1 MQTYGFEHLWTQD
14 VPEIKSTVSMYRY
27 AKNGAELL
35 SIHNSDENKV
45 FGIAFRTPP
54 KDSSGVAHILEH
66 SVLCGSRKYPVK
78 EPFVE
83 LLKGS
88 LQTFLNA
95 MTFPDKTCYPVA
107 SQNEQDLY
115 NLIDVYLD
123 AVFYPRITPEIFAQ
137 EGWHYEYASQD
148 GGLQI
153 KGVVYN
159 EMKGAYSS
167 PDGLLHE
174 YSQQTLFPDS
184 PYGLDSG
191 GHPEWIPT
199 LTYEDFLAFH
209 RKYYH
214 PSNAKMFF
222 YGDDDPEK
230 RLQKAHEYLKDF
242 EPIEPDS
249 QIGLQ
254 PRTSEPVRLE
264 SYYPADDPE
273 AKSMLTVN
281 WLLDVSTDVEK
292 ALATQ
297 ILEVLLIGMPSSP
310 LRKALLDSGLGEDL
324 AGVGLETDL
333 RQMYFSTGL
342 KGISSRDLEKVPEFV
357 FSTLQE
363 LSSGG
368 FDARAVE
375 AAVNT
380 VEFELREN
388 NSGSLPR
395 GLVVMIRALTTWL
408 HDKDPTTQLAFE
420 EPLSSIKARLE
431 SGEKLFE
438 RMVQHDL
445 LENDHRSVVIL
456 RPDKDKG
463 RELEKREQN
472 RLQQMALALSREEK
486 SSIMDEAEKLRQA
499 QEEPDDP
506 RDLARI
512 PSLKVSD
519 LPREVKTIPIE
530 VQDQGQVRTLFHELD
545 THGVVYLDLAFDLR
559 QLHQKLLGY
568 IPLFGRCLVEM
579 GTDREDDVS
588 FNQRIQSKTG
598 GIHAE
603 SFTSMTDEGQDFGAW
618 MLVRGKA
625 MQDKVQDFVSILEDV
640 LLRANFDNRSRFR
653 QLVLEE
659 KAKMEQRLIPA
670 GHQMVNM
677 RLRAKYSLADWT
689 NEHLNGISYLLFLRY
704 LLQEVDTRWDR
715 VLAALE
721 EIRDV
726 LISKQAMVANLTL
739 DGASWSGMEPA
750 FQELFA
756 SLPDREVQ
764 QVKWLVDCL
773 PGNEGLTLPSQV
785 NYVGK
790 GVDLYA
796 QGYTFAPSSLVVNRY
811 LRTGWLWDKL
821 RVQGGAYGAFSLFD
835 HLSGVLTMISYRDP
849 QLMGTLDVYDR
860 TGDFL
865 QNARFDEAEI
875 ERAVIGSI
883 GDMDRHQLPDAKG
896 LTSMLRYLTGETD
909 EKRQARREAILATT
923 REDFRTMAQWYSTI
937 GRAGKV
943 VVLGDRSRID
953 QAVDQ
958 GLEME
963 HIWDLM

>member
-14 VPEIKSTVSMYRY
+14 IPEIKSTASLYRY

-35 SIHNSDENKV
+35 SIQNSDENKV
-45 FGIAFRTPP
+45 FGITFRTPP
-54 KDSSGVAHILEH
+54 KDSTGVAHILEH
-66 SVLCGSRKYPVK
+66 SVLCGSQKYPVK

-107 SQNEQDLY
+107 SQNVQDLY

-137 EGWHYEYASQD
+137 EGWHYELSDQSGD
-148 GGLQI
+148 LQY

-191 GHPEWIPT
+191 GHPEWIPR
-199 LTYEDFLAFH
+199 LTYEDFFSFH

-214 PSNAKMFF
+214 PSNAKIFF
-222 YGDDDPEK
+222 YGDDDPER

-254 PRTSEPVRLE
+254 PRIPEPVRFE
-264 SYYPADDPE
+264 SAYPADDPE
-273 AKSMLTVN
+273 AKCMLTMN

-292 ALATQ
+292 ALAFQ
-297 ILEVLLIGMPSSP
+297 ILEVLLIDMPSSP

-324 AGVGLETDL
+324 AGIGLENDL

-342 KGISSRDLEKVPEFV
+342 KGVGSQDLDRVPEFV
-357 FSTLQE
+357 LATLQE
-363 LSSGG
+363 LTSKG
-368 FDARAVE
+368 FDPKAVE

-408 HDKDPTTQLAFE
+408 YDKDPTAPLAFE
-420 EPLSSIKARLE
+420 EPLSSIKARLD

-438 RMVQHDL
+438 HLVQQDL
-445 LENDHRSVVIL
+445 LDNPHHSVVIL

-463 RELEKREQN
+463 RELERREQN
-472 RLQQMALALSREEK
+472 QLQQTARALSDEDRDRLK
-486 SSIMDEAEKLRQA
+486 AEAEKLHKA

-506 RDLARI
+506 RDLAGI

-519 LPREVKTIPIE
+519 LTPEVTTIPIQI
-530 VQDQGQVRTLFHELD
+530 QDQDRVSVLYHELD
-545 THGVVYLDLAFDLR
+545 TNGVVYLDLAFDLR

-568 IPLFGRCLVEM
+568 IPVFGRCLVEM
-579 GTDREDDVS
+579 GTDKEDEVS

-603 SFTSMTDEGQDFGAW
+603 SWASMKDEGRDFGAW
-618 MLVRGKA
+618 MLLRGKA
-625 MQDKVQDFVSILEDV
+625 MLDKVPDFVSLLEDA
-640 LLRANFDNRSRFR
+640 LLRANFDNQARFR
-653 QLVLEE
+653 QIVLEE
-659 KAKMEQRLIPA
+659 KAKMEQRLVPA
-670 GHQMVNM
+670 GHQIVNM
-677 RLRAKYSLADWT
+677 RLRAKYSFADWAF
-689 NEHLNGISYLLFLRY
+689 EHMHGVSYLLFLRY
-704 LLQEVDTRWDR
+704 LLQEVDTSWDK
-715 VLAALE
+715 VLASLE
-721 EIRDV
+721 EIRQV
-726 LISKQAMVANLTL
+726 LINARSMVANLTL
-739 DGASWSGMEPA
+739 DGASWSGAETA
-750 FQELFA
+750 FQGLFS
-756 SLPDREVQ
+756 SLPDREPGQ
-764 QVKWLVDCL
+764 ITWLAECL
-773 PGNEGLTLPSQV
+773 QGNEGLTLPSQV

-796 QGYTFAPSSLVVNRY
+796 QGYTFDPSSLVVNRY
-811 LRTGWLWDKL
+811 LRTSWLWDKL

-835 HLSGVLTMISYRDP
+835 HLSGVLTMVSYRDP
-849 QLMGTLDVYDR
+849 QLLGTLDVYDQ
-860 TGDFL
+860 TGNFL
-865 QNARFDEAEI
+865 QNARLDDAEI

-896 LTSMLRYLTGETD
+896 LTSMFRYLTGETD
-909 EKRQARREAILATT
+909 EKRQLRRDAILKTT
-923 REDFRTMAQWYSTI
+923 RDDFRAMAQWYSTI
-937 GRAGKV
+937 SQAGKV
-943 VVLGDRSRID
+943 VVLGDKSRID
-953 QAVDQ
+953 RAVQQ
-958 GLEME
+958 GLSME
-963 HIWDLM
+963 HVWELL

>member
-14 VPEIKSTVSMYRY
+14 VPEIKSTVSLYRY

-35 SIHNSDENKV
+35 SIQNSDENKV
-45 FGIAFRTPP
+45 FGITFRTPP
-54 KDSSGVAHILEH
+54 KDSTGVAHILEH

-107 SQNEQDLY
+107 SQNVQDLY

-123 AVFYPRITPEIFAQ
+123 AVFYPRITRDIFAQ
-137 EGWHYEYASQD
+137 EGWHTEFSDQSGELVY
-148 GGLQI
+148 

-167 PDGLLHE
+167 PEGLLHE
-174 YSQQTLFPDS
+174 YSQQTLFPGS

-191 GHPEWIPT
+191 GHPEWIPK
-199 LTYEDFLAFH
+199 LTYEDFISFH

-214 PSNAKMFF
+214 PSNAKLFF
-222 YGDDDPEK
+222 YGDDDPET
-230 RLQKAHEYLKDF
+230 RLKKAHEVLKDF
-242 EPIEPDS
+242 DPLEPDS
-249 QIGLQ
+249 QVGLQ
-254 PRTSEPVRLE
+254 PRISNPVRFE
-264 SYYPADDPE
+264 AYYPADDPE
-273 AKSMLTVN
+273 AKCMLTMN

-292 ALATQ
+292 ALAFQ
-297 ILEVLLIGMPSSP
+297 LLEVLLVGMPSSP

-324 AGVGLETDL
+324 AGIGLENDL

-342 KGISSRDLEKVPEFV
+342 KGVATQDLDKVPELIS
-357 FSTLQE
+357 STLEALTSQ
-363 LSSGG
+363 G
-368 FDARAVE
+368 FDPKAVE

-388 NSGSLPR
+388 NTGSLPR
-395 GLVVMIRALTTWL
+395 GLVIMIRSLTTWL
-408 HDKDPTTQLAFE
+408 YDKDPTAMLAFE
-420 EPLSSIKARLE
+420 EPLASIKARLD

-438 RMVQHDL
+438 HLVLHEL
-445 LENDHRSVVIL
+445 LDNQHRSEVIL

-463 RELEKREQN
+463 RDLEQREQH
-472 RLQQMALALSREEK
+472 RLQETALALSQGEMETIRA
-486 SSIMDEAEKLRQA
+486 EADRLKKV

-506 RDLARI
+506 GDLARI
-512 PSLKVSD
+512 PSLKASD
-519 LPREVKTIPIE
+519 LPREVTTIPLQ
-530 VQDQGQVRTLFHELD
+530 VQDHDGVRLLFHELD
-545 THGVVYLDLAFDLR
+545 TNGVVYADLAFDLR
-559 QLHQKLLGY
+559 QLHQKLLGF

-579 GTDREDDVS
+579 GTDKEDEVS

-603 SFTSMTDEGQDFGAW
+603 SWTSMTDEGHDFGAW
-618 MLVRGKA
+618 MILRGKA
-625 MQDKVQDFVSILEDV
+625 MADKVPDFVDLLKDA
-640 LLRANFDNRSRFR
+640 LLRANLDNQPRFR

-659 KAKMEQRLIPA
+659 KAQMEQRLIPA

-677 RLRAKYSLADWT
+677 RLRAKFSFADWA
-689 NEHLNGISYLLFLRY
+689 NEHLHGVSYLLFLRY
-704 LLQEVDTRWDR
+704 LLQEVDANWDK

-721 EIRDV
+721 EIRQV
-726 LISKQAMVANLTL
+726 LLNARGMVANLTL
-739 DGASWSGMEPA
+739 EGAGRSALESE
-750 FQELFA
+750 FQGLFS
-756 SLPDREVQ
+756 SLPEQEPR
-764 QVKWLVDCL
+764 QVKWLAECL
-773 PGNEGLTLPSQV
+773 EGNEGLTLPSQV

-796 QGYTFAPSSLVVNRY
+796 QGYTFDATGLVVNRY
-811 LRTGWLWDKL
+811 LRTSWLWDKL

-835 HLSGVLTMISYRDP
+835 HLSGVLTMVSYRDP
-849 QLMGTLDVYDR
+849 QLMGTLKVYDQ

-865 QNARFDEAEI
+865 QKAQLDDAEI

-883 GDMDRHQLPDAKG
+883 GDMDKHQLPDAKG
-896 LTSMLRYLTGETD
+896 LTSMFRYLTGETD
-909 EKRQARREAILATT
+909 EKRQLRRDAILKTT
-923 REDFRTMAQWYSTI
+923 REDFRAMAQWYSSI
-937 GRAGKV
+937 GQAGKV
-943 VVLGDRSRID
+943 VVLGDKSRID

-958 GLEME
+958 GLTME
-963 HIWDLM
+963 HVWELL